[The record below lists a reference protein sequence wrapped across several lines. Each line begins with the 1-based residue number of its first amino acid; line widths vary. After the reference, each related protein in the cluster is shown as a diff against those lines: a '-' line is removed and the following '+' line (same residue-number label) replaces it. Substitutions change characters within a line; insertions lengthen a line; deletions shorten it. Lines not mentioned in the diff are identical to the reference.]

1 MYASPQAHDAGL
13 RSYRLCKIMYFS
25 ITIQIK
31 LKIYFPRLLSMSL
44 YRMEATFTICCNKIF
59 YYFCNVIVAM
69 AKTAEAIFK

>member
-31 LKIYFPRLLSMSL
+31 LKIYFPVTIVTISPRSV
-44 YRMEATFTICCNKIF
+44 EATFTVGWNDILLRF
-59 YYFCNVIVAM
+59 A
-69 AKTAEAIFK
+69 TSLLQ